1 MRLLHLLLP
10 SLLCVSLTKAYL
22 VAPPGTPAPG
32 ATQRCSGWVQ
42 SSYALSCDI
51 IVRVIGMTLPQFQE
65 WNPATSM
72 MGPGCNMING
82 LDYCIEVD
90 FIQYT
95 ATMTTAQSTTSS
107 PGTTTKA
114 STTSTTTSGNGI
126 ATPTPI
132 QAGMV
137 ANCNRFYFVK
147 DGDICVNIAASQS
160 VSLTNLY
167 AWNPA
172 IGTSCGGLWAN
183 VYICV
188 GTGTAAPTTT
198 APGNGVATP
207 TPIQAGMTTRCKTF
221 HQVVAGEVCFGVARP
236 AGISIANFFAWN
248 PAVGTDCGALLPGY
262 YVCVALL

>member
-1 MRLLHLLLP
+1 MRLLHLPLP

-114 STTSTTTSGNGI
+114 STTSTTT
-126 ATPTPI
+126 
-132 QAGMV
+132 
-137 ANCNRFYFVK
+137 
-147 DGDICVNIAASQS
+147 
-160 VSLTNLY
+160 
-167 AWNPA
+167 
-172 IGTSCGGLWAN
+172 
-183 VYICV
+183 
-188 GTGTAAPTTT
+188 
-198 APGNGVATP
+198 PGNGVATP

-221 HQVVAGEVCFGVARP
+221 HQVVAGEVCFGVVRP